1 MGIGGLTSVQHTT
14 ADLPSRMFAV
24 TAVLTIV
31 TSVGRWMA
39 QIANK
44 VAVVFREVIDDQFW
58 G

>member
-1 MGIGGLTSVQHTT
+1 MGIGGLTSVQQTT
-14 ADLPSRMFAV
+14 AGLPSRIFVV

-44 VAVVFREVIDDQFW
+44 GAVAFREVIDDRFW